1 MDKELNILPKLNF
14 LISIKNQ
21 LLVLLIIILITYS
34 RTIFY
39 DYNIDDNIITNSLDG
54 KGGKLSD
61 LTAISQMAYN
71 KTDYRPVVLLS
82 FGIQKL
88 IFGDISAGVSHG
100 LNILFFYLVCV
111 IALLLLR
118 ILFEYKNH
126 MLSFFAVLLFSVHPI
141 STEVICNIKSRDNLL
156 SMLFGM
162 CGTLFLIKGIRT
174 TKNKY
179 LFLFLSVLFSI
190 SGLLSKYDA
199 IGFLLLN
206 FCILLFIEN
215 RIKLKSILLL
225 SATIVFILLFV
236 SLLTK
241 YFLFEVADKPYV
253 GTTTFTEN
261 PLSVNTT
268 LANSLISLVNT
279 IYFYFLKMAGLFGA
293 KYYYGYNYLDL
304 LNTHSV
310 SFIGGLIILLLFLIL
325 FIYSIY
331 KKATSITIIISAIFC
346 LSLYALNLIIPV
358 AGIIADRYV
367 FMSNLF
373 FCTGIIFI
381 IFRLPLKNIPYNISF
396 IAFAACFIFF
406 FLQSNYRIPA
416 WKNQKSLIDRD
427 APELSNSYEA
437 MRIAAATYYD
447 EYVKTN
453 DTETG
458 KNYLEKAIDYAN
470 KGIKVYPAN
479 HLLYVLLGQYY
490 YKIGNPEAAKNNF
503 RISIK
508 NNPSK
513 ADGYEYLGDI
523 YYEELK
529 EDSAL
534 FYYSKA
540 FMVNPTSN
548 LLINNIS
555 TIYYQKDKTEC
566 LDFNLNLLKKD
577 STLFAPYENLGYFYL
592 AEKDTLKARQYFDKA
607 LIYGMPANS
616 MPIK

>member
-1 MDKELNILPKLNF
+1 MEKELNILPKLKF
-14 LISIKNQ
+14 LFSIKNQ
-21 LLVLLIIILITYS
+21 LLILLIIILITYS

-39 DYNIDDNIITNSLDG
+39 DFNIDDYIITNSLDG
-54 KGGKLSD
+54 KGDKLSD
-61 LTAISQMAYN
+61 LSAISQMAYN

-88 IFGDISAGVSHG
+88 VFGDISAGVSHG
-100 LNILFFYLVCV
+100 INILFFYLVCV

-118 ILFEYKNH
+118 NLFEYKNH
-126 MLSFFAVLLFSVHPI
+126 LLAFFAVLLFSVHPI
-141 STEVICNIKSRDNLL
+141 TTEVVCNIKSRDNLL

-162 CGTLFLIKGIRT
+162 CGTLFFIKGIRI
-174 TKNKY
+174 KKKKY

-206 FCILLFIEN
+206 FCILLFTEN
-215 RIKLKSILLL
+215 RVKIKSILLL
-225 SATIVFILLFV
+225 FATILFILLFV
-236 SLLTK
+236 NELTK
-241 YFLFEVADKPYV
+241 YFLFEAEDKLYA

-261 PLSVNTT
+261 PLSANTT
-268 LANSLISLVNT
+268 LVNSLISFLNT
-279 IYFYFLKMAGLFGA
+279 IYFYFLKMAGLFRA

-304 LNTHSV
+304 LSTHSV
-310 SFIGGLIILLLFLIL
+310 SFVSGLIILLLLLIL

-331 KKATSITIIISAIFC
+331 KKASSITIIIIAIFC

-358 AGIIADRYV
+358 AGIIADRYI
-367 FMSNLF
+367 FISNLF
-373 FCTGIIFI
+373 FCAGIIFL
-381 IFRLPLKNIPYNISF
+381 IFRLPIKNITYIISF
-396 IAFAACFIFF
+396 IVFAACFIFF
-406 FLQSNYRIPA
+406 FLQSNFRIPA

-437 MRIAAATYYD
+437 MRIAASTYFD
-447 EYVKTN
+447 EYTKTS
-453 DTETG
+453 DTQIG
-458 KNYLEKAIDYAN
+458 KYYLEKAIYYAD
-470 KGIKVYPAN
+470 KGIKVYPKN
-479 HLLYVLLGQYY
+479 DLLYVLLGQYY
-490 YKIGNPEAAKNNF
+490 YKIGNPEAAKSSLK
-503 RISIK
+503 ISIK
-508 NNPSK
+508 NNPTQ
-513 ADGYEYLGDI
+513 ANGYEYLGDI
-523 YYEELK
+523 YYEEAK

-540 FMVNPTSN
+540 FSINPTSN

-566 LDFNLNLLKKD
+566 LNFNLNLLKKD

-592 AEKDTLKARQYFDKA
+592 AEEDTFKSRQYFDKA
-607 LIYGMPANS
+607 IIYGLPPNS